1 MPRHVTKLT
10 GEFILALLQRNP
22 SKRLGARSDARE
34 LMQHAFFTANTPE
47 PMAWDRLRAMDLD
60 PPFKPCGDDDGVEK
74 SLRPVNFDVE
84 SSVAAMRALDDLEK
98 RYPPNHPDDDAA
110 KSSSSSPNARRR
122 LAPDPSSFLDFEP
135 VSGQLGRHRTRS
147 ASSSSS
153 PSSKQRSTSKT
164 RKPSQRSN
172 PSGTP
177 PIQPPPLAS
186 QTTAS
191 NKIEGDAA
199 NAR

>member
-110 KSSSSSPNARRR
+110 KSSSSPNARRR

-135 VSGQLGRHRTRS
+135 VSGQLGRHRTRL
-147 ASSSSS
+147 ASSSST
-153 PSSKQRSTSKT
+153 SSKQRSTSKT

-177 PIQPPPLAS
+177 PIQPPPLTS

-191 NKIEGDAA
+191 KIEGDAA